1 MVGMRPLR
9 PIVLLWLAAVL
20 CLVAL
25 AQQRARRLILKDGS
39 YQPVTKWEIKGE
51 RVRYY
56 SAERLEWEELPKSMV
71 DWAATEKYN
80 HELASGEA
88 ASSAKLS
95 KEDEAERQAR
105 AARTPAVA
113 PGLKLPDTGGVYLL
127 DQFQNRPELAELVQ
141 SGGEIHKNM
150 GRNILRAAINPIAT
164 STQSIEIKGAKARVQ
179 AHEPVPA
186 IFVDIVES
194 DNNAAP
200 ADDAAQHDPK
210 EPAPPPVQ
218 DRFRIVRARK
228 KKDTRVVAN
237 LKIAFYGKM
246 RQQADSMPTTI
257 EPVTSEWVKVTPAKP
272 LPPGEYALVEMLG
285 KNQINLYV
293 WDFGVDPNA
302 PPNPPTWVPVQP
314 KQTPTG
320 TSATPALEQRPH

>member
-1 MVGMRPLR
+1 MRPLR
-9 PIVLLWLAAVL
+9 PILLSLL
-20 CLVAL
+20 LLSVAMG
-25 AQQRARRLILKDGS
+25 QQLARRLILKDGS
-39 YQPVTKWEIKGE
+39 YQPATKWEIKGE

-56 SAERLEWEELPKSMV
+56 SAERFEWEELPKSIV
-71 DWAATEKYN
+71 DWAATNKYN
-80 HELASGEA
+80 QELASGEA
-88 ASSAKLS
+88 ATSAKLS

-164 STQSIEIKGAKARVQ
+164 STQSIEIKGARARVQ

-200 ADDAAQHDPK
+200 PDDAAQRDPK

-246 RQQADSMPTTI
+246 RQQADSIPTTI

-320 TSATPALEQRPH
+320 TTAAPVLEQRPH

>member
-1 MVGMRPLR
+1 MRPLR
-9 PIVLLWLAAVL
+9 PILLFLL
-20 CLVAL
+20 LLSVAMG
-25 AQQRARRLILKDGS
+25 QQLARRLILKDGS
-39 YQPVTKWEIKGE
+39 YQPATKWEIKGE

-56 SAERLEWEELPKSMV
+56 SAERFEWEELPKSIV
-71 DWAATEKYN
+71 DWAATNKYN
-80 HELASGEA
+80 QELASGEA

-246 RQQADSMPTTI
+246 RQQADSIPTTI

-320 TSATPALEQRPH
+320 TTAAPVLEQRPH